1 MEEPS
6 PAAVPWGE
14 QTIKDSATV
23 ADSASVFMTQEL
35 PDDVMILQT
44 EEIISAAATSSTIPT
59 GMGEGREAIE
69 ADPDPR
75 ASPAPPGALHEPGT
89 SALEEVGRLGAEN
102 RALRAEVERL
112 HQALGQLSAHVRQ
125 LESRSGR
132 PKSGYGSA
140 AVSALKLQIPEIK
153 AGKVHQRLYLEFY
166 DRQERKRA
174 LQESVQQAR
183 ENEVL
188 DIFKSQH
195 PWLNALSKQSEVFS
209 FLSAYTEG
217 LSSEEEKLIEAS
229 ELWRT
234 HAEVETA
241 WREQLE
247 KRFTRPSPPQR
258 QVPSPRSPAS
268 PQADSPVAV
277 PTSTHLA
284 ANYYPLIISRL
295 AGETTPAGPS
305 SERQSPVSSSRT
317 GLSGK
322 LQRPKSSGALS
333 SSYGRTGRKPLQ
345 ASQDTGALDNRKIRE
360 GLRLLA
366 SKPGEASA
374 VRSSSASALMRRPS
388 VRCLL

>member
-1 MEEPS
+1 MDAGLHVTVMFCTSLPKLLLLEASVPLLVSLRPKVAVDFPRSCLSQDEASS
-6 PAAVPWGE
+6 PA
-14 QTIKDSATV
+14 
-23 ADSASVFMTQEL
+23 
-35 PDDVMILQT
+35 
-44 EEIISAAATSSTIPT
+44 SAA
-59 GMGEGREAIE
+59 
-69 ADPDPR
+69 
-75 ASPAPPGALHEPGT
+75 L
-89 SALEEVGRLGAEN
+89 
-102 RALRAEVERL
+102 
-112 HQALGQLSAHVRQ
+112 QALGQLSAHVRQ

-140 AVSALKLQIPEIK
+140 AVSALKLRIPEIK

-209 FLSAYTEG
+209 FLSAYTEGRIDSGASG

>member
-1 MEEPS
+1 
-6 PAAVPWGE
+6 
-14 QTIKDSATV
+14 
-23 ADSASVFMTQEL
+23 
-35 PDDVMILQT
+35 
-44 EEIISAAATSSTIPT
+44 
-59 GMGEGREAIE
+59 
-69 ADPDPR
+69 
-75 ASPAPPGALHEPGT
+75 
-89 SALEEVGRLGAEN
+89 
-102 RALRAEVERL
+102 
-112 HQALGQLSAHVRQ
+112 ALGQLSTHVRQ

-132 PKSGYGSA
+132 PKSGYASA
-140 AVSALKLQIPEIK
+140 AVSALKLQIPELK

-195 PWLNALSKQSEVFS
+195 PWLNALAKQSEVFS

-217 LSSEEEKLIEAS
+217 LNEEQLIEAS
-229 ELWRT
+229 ELWRS
-234 HAEVETA
+234 HAEVEAA
-241 WREQLE
+241 WRAQLE

-277 PTSTHLA
+277 PSSPHLA

-305 SERQSPVSSSRT
+305 SERQSPSSSSRT

-322 LQRPKSSGALS
+322 LQRPKSSG
-333 SSYGRTGRKPLQ
+333 
-345 ASQDTGALDNRKIRE
+345 
-360 GLRLLA
+360 
-366 SKPGEASA
+366 
-374 VRSSSASALMRRPS
+374 
-388 VRCLL
+388 